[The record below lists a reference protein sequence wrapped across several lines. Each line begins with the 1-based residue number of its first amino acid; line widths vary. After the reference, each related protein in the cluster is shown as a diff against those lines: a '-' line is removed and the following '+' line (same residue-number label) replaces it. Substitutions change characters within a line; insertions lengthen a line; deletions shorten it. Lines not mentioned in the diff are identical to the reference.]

1 MPRPGGVAHD
11 PIRLP
16 AVAEFDQSGYDPAG
30 AGPVIDDLD
39 DRAAGVVAGG
49 RDRRGS
55 AFRVDIEGEHR
66 LPDEAAPGTA

>member
-1 MPRPGGVAHD
+1 
-11 PIRLP
+11 
-16 AVAEFDQSGYDPAG
+16 
-30 AGPVIDDLD
+30 VIDDLD